1 MGRAQRWR
9 HFFNSIKGKIFA
21 LFLVTFLMAGALTAI
36 NVWTLG
42 AVRERLLLSERYDD
56 LLNNILEARRY
67 EKNVL
72 IYGDAASLAEGVDY
86 LNQAEAQSQ
95 SLAPDMARVAGSDW
109 PRDILDALAGY
120 RAALLD
126 LGAGRKADAE
136 RIRGLGKRLVDLAE
150 GASRTKRERIHR
162 TISRVSLLPFGTL
175 GAFLLFMIFLIRVVA
190 GSLLT
195 PLTLVRQITGRVAK
209 GDFSPVDAP
218 GQHIAEIAGLLEALD
233 RMARELEAN
242 QENLLQA
249 RKIAALGTLTA
260 GIAHEINNPVN
271 NIMLSAETLLETH
284 GDVLDDDGR
293 ELAQDILGQAERAG
307 DIVRGLLDFSRTEKA
322 QISPL
327 DPAAVVKST
336 LALLKN
342 QIMIAG
348 MAVREDLAPG
358 LPAVAGNLRYLQQVF
373 LNLVLNAVQ
382 ATPAGGEIT
391 VSGRDDGEFVRL
403 AVQDTGKGIPPEQ
416 LPHIFE
422 PFFTTKDPGKGTG
435 LGLAVSYSIVKRM
448 GGRIEVESEPGQGA
462 RFTVCLPRFTA
473 PAGPGDAPGA
483 AAGGGDHG
491 A

>member
-1 MGRAQRWR
+1 MSRTQRWR
-9 HFFNSIKGKIFA
+9 DFFNSIKGKIFA
-21 LFLVTFLMAGALTAI
+21 LFLVTFLVAGALTAL
-36 NVWTLG
+36 NVWTLA
-42 AVRERLLLSERYDD
+42 AVRERLVLSERYDD

-72 IYGDAASLAEGVDY
+72 IYGDAASLAEGVGY
-86 LNQAEAQSQ
+86 LNQAEATATAI
-95 SLAPDMARVAGSDW
+95 APDMARVAG
-109 PRDILDALAGY
+109 PERPEAILSALAGY

-136 RIRGLGKRLVDLAE
+136 RVRGLGKRLVDLAE
-150 GASRTKRERIHR
+150 DTARTKRERIHH
-162 TISRVSLLPFGTL
+162 TIARVSLLPFGTL
-175 GAFLLFMIFLIRVVA
+175 GVFILFMVFLIRVVA

-284 GDVLDDDGR
+284 GEILDADGK

-307 DIVRGLLDFSRTEKA
+307 DIVRNLLDFSRTEKA
-322 QISPL
+322 QISSL
-327 DPAAVVKST
+327 DPAEVVRST

-348 MAVREDLAPG
+348 MKVRVELAPG
-358 LPAVAGNLRYLQQVF
+358 LAAVAGNLRHLQQVF

-382 ATPAGGEIT
+382 ATPAGGEVAIL
-391 VSGRDDGEFVRL
+391 GQEDGDFVRL
-403 AVQDTGKGIPPEQ
+403 VVQDTGKGIAQEQ
-416 LPHIFE
+416 QEHIFE
-422 PFFTTKDPGKGTG
+422 PFYTTKDPGKGTG
-435 LGLAVSYSIVKRM
+435 LGLAVSYSIVKRL
-448 GGRIEVESEPGQGA
+448 GGRITVESAPGQGA
-462 RFTVCLPRFTA
+462 RFSVFLPKF
-473 PAGPGDAPGA
+473 AGRPEN
-483 AAGGGDHG
+483 GGNGHG